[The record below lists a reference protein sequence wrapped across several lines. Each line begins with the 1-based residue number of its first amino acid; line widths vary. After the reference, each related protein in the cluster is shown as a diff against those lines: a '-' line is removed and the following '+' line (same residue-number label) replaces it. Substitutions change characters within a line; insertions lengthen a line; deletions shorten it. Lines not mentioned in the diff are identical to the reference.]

1 MADTTTTTYSL
12 TKPEVGAS
20 ADTWGTKINT
30 NLDTIDNLLD
40 GGAQISPDLTDLEI
54 DGTIVTATPA
64 ELNFVDGVTSSIQTQ
79 LDAKLATG
87 GTIATA
93 TITTLGST
101 TVNATTVD
109 LGNWTVTEA
118 AGVLKFATGG
128 VDKAKLDASGNFT
141 VVGDV
146 TAFGTI

>member
-64 ELNFVDGVTSSIQTQ
+64 ELNFVDGVTSAIQTQ

-93 TITTLGST
+93 TITTLNS
-101 TVNATTVD
+101 TTVD

-141 VVGDV
+141 VVGDI